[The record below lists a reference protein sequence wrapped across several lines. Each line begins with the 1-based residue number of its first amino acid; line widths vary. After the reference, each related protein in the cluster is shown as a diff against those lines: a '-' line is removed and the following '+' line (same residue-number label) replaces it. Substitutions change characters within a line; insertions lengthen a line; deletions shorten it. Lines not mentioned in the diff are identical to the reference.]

1 MELIICKVA
10 EVLQPATLLKIA
22 FFHRRKP
29 VTDFGGAN
37 FKHLAVVLFGKKKTY
52 KAAKNFFSKKK
63 TKDVTQCIFQILMFG
78 I

>member
-22 FFHRRKP
+22 FFHRRKS

-37 FKHLAVVLFGKKKTY
+37 FKHLAVVLFGKK
-52 KAAKNFFSKKK
+52 N
-63 TKDVTQCIFQILMFG
+63 I
-78 I
+78 

>member
-1 MELIICKVA
+1 MELIICNVA

-22 FFHRRKP
+22 FFHRRKS

-37 FKHLAVVLFGKKKTY
+37 FKHLAVVLFGKKTY

-63 TKDVTQCIFQILMFG
+63 KQKM
-78 I
+78 

>member
-37 FKHLAVVLFGKKKTY
+37 FKHLAVVLSGKKKHIKQQRT
-52 KAAKNFFSKKK
+52 FFQKKK
-63 TKDVTQCIFQILMFG
+63 QKM
-78 I
+78 